1 VTKPGKSRIGTNTHA
16 ATVLVKVI
24 AVSRDSEDDQRR
36 YSHLVSEIVS
46 ATNRQNAIGQVH
58 LKSNDIEQ
66 IRLERDLKKLEGTMS
81 IYGLNFER
89 HRPETVELP
98 GRLRMYRCQRIVIR
112 PAGLRLSK
120 PLVVGETCLVTSAVK
135 SHAVMGPTIRGMP
148 PERGASSS

>member
-1 VTKPGKSRIGTNTHA
+1 VCETKPGKSRIGTNTHA

-98 GRLRMYRCQRIVIR
+98 RTLANVPMSKDCYPSSRPEIVQAAR
-112 PAGLRLSK
+112 SW
-120 PLVVGETCLVTSAVK
+120 
-135 SHAVMGPTIRGMP
+135 
-148 PERGASSS
+148 